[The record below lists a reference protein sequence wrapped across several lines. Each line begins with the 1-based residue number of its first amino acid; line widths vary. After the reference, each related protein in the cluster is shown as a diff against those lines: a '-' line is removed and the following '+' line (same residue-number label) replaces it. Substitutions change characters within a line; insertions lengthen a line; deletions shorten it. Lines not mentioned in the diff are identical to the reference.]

1 MPGMRRGVDA
11 GGTVDRRSA
20 GLSRRRL
27 RQALPRLSARSR
39 RQQALRAS
47 PTGAVSVEIV
57 SENKSH
63 GGRQLVVEHASS
75 ATSTDMTF
83 SIFLPP
89 QAERASKLP
98 VVWYLS
104 GLTCTHANVTE
115 KGEYRAACAELGLI
129 FVAPDTSPRG
139 DGRAGRARGA
149 WDFGLGAGFYVD
161 ATQEPWASNYR
172 MWTYVTEELPAL
184 VAAEFPADMDR
195 QGITGHSMGGHGAL
209 TVALRHPGPLPKRLG
224 LRADRRAGAG
234 AVGPEGA
241 RRLSRRRPRGLAQAR
256 CRRADRGRRAR
267 AELLVD
273 VGDADPFIEKEL
285 RPELLERACA
295 EAGIPL
301 TLRRQPGYD
310 HSYYFISTFMADHL
324 RWHAERLKRG

>member
-1 MPGMRRGVDA
+1 MA
-11 GGTVDRRSA
+11 
-20 GLSRRRL
+20 
-27 RQALPRLSARSR
+27 
-39 RQQALRAS
+39 
-47 PTGAVSVEIV
+47 VEIV

-63 GGRQLVVEHASS
+63 GGRQLVVKHASA

-89 QAERASKLP
+89 QAERGGKVP

-139 DGRAGRARGA
+139 DDIPDAEGYDLGK
-149 WDFGLGAGFYVD
+149 GAGFYVD
-161 ATQEPWASNYR
+161 ATQEPWAKNYR
-172 MWTYVTEELPAL
+172 MWTYVTDELPAL

-209 TVALRHPGPLPKRLG
+209 TVALNFPERFRSVSAFSPIVAPSQVPWGQKALTGYLG
-224 LRADRRAGAG
+224 NDRSAWSKHDSVALIEG
-234 AVGPEGA
+234 GA
-241 RRLSRRRPRGLAQAR
+241 RVK
-256 CRRADRGRRAR
+256 
-267 AELLVD
+267 ELLVD
-273 VGDADPFIEKEL
+273 VGTADQFLEQEL
-285 RPELLERACA
+285 RPELLEQACA
-295 EAGIPL
+295 SAGIPL

-310 HSYYFISTFMADHL
+310 HSYYFISTFMADHM
-324 RWHAERLKRG
+324 RWHAERLS